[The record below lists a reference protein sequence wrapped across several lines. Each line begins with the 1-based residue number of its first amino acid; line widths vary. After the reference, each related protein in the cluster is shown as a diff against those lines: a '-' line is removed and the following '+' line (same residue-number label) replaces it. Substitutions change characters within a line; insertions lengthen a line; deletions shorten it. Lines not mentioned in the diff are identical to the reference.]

1 MVLLPGTPLGLHHFN
16 MTFTGTKSFGNI
28 LELDQDFRFKAVVVD
43 HSLTEKE
50 DGRYWVAVQ
59 PSYNGWQISYA
70 MWLEGILDPYC
81 ANSSQLIQEAII
93 ARELVFETIN
103 TPLTSGEIQQGTEV
117 DLKVRIEV
125 NHIRTVD
132 TGDIKGI
139 RLQLNCCDEFFD
151 DDQGSSTAHQ
161 PVVPA
166 VVDKVYFDF

>member
-1 MVLLPGTPLGLHHFN
+1 
-16 MTFTGTKSFGNI
+16 
-28 LELDQDFRFKAVVVD
+28 
-43 HSLTEKE
+43 
-50 DGRYWVAVQ
+50 
-59 PSYNGWQISYA
+59 

-151 DDQGSSTAHQ
+151 NDQGSSTAQ
-161 PVVPA
+161 PLVPA
-166 VVDKVYFDF
+166 AVDKVYFDF

>member
-1 MVLLPGTPLGLHHFN
+1 MVIVPGHPWGYIISI

-43 HSLTEKE
+43 QSLTEKE

-59 PSYNGWQISYA
+59 PSYNGWQTSYA
-70 MWLEGILDPYC
+70 MWLEGILGPYC

-103 TPLTSGEIQQGTEV
+103 TPLTSGEITEGTEV
-117 DLKVRIEV
+117 DLKVRIEI

-132 TGDIKGI
+132 DGDIKGV
-139 RLQLNCCDEFFD
+139 RLQLNCCDEFLD
-151 DDQGSSTAHQ
+151 QIQGSSTAQ
-161 PVVPA
+161 PLVPA
-166 VVDKVYFDF
+166 VVDKVYYDF